1 MLLKRG
7 STGEAVEELQ
17 SALVERGHAIDID
30 GKFGARTEEA
40 VRKFQTTFK
49 LDVDGIVGPDTL
61 AELNKPFAEVPQI
74 PDVKA
79 PPAGDNKVK
88 NNWPRQSDVSSFYG
102 AVGTRQKTLVLP
114 YPMRI
119 AWNKGQVITKF
130 SVHERV
136 HDSAA
141 RVFAR
146 IANEYTADQRRDCGI
161 DLFGGC
167 LNVRV
172 MRGGSAYSMH
182 SWGIAIDF
190 DPERNQLK
198 WGRDQARLAR
208 PDCER
213 FWRAWE
219 DEGWLSLGRA
229 RNFDWMHVQ
238 AAKL

>member
-1 MLLKRG
+1 MALLKRG
-7 STGEAVEELQ
+7 SKGEAVEELQ

-30 GKFGARTEEA
+30 GDFGARTEEA
-40 VRKFQTTFK
+40 VRKFQTTFG
-49 LDVDGIVGPDTL
+49 LDPDGIVGPATI
-61 AELNKPFAEVPQI
+61 AELGKPFEDLP
-74 PDVKA
+74 PA
-79 PPAGDNKVK
+79 PPPMKTGTSAVK
-88 NNWPRQSDVSSFYG
+88 NKWPRQASCPSFYG
-102 AVGTRQKTLVLP
+102 AVGKSQKTLILP
-114 YPMRI
+114 FPMRI
-119 AWNKGQVITKF
+119 AWDKGKVVTKF
-130 SVHERV
+130 SVHSKV

-146 IANEYTADQRRDCGI
+146 IASEYSEAQRRETGI

-198 WGRDQARLAR
+198 WGRDQARLAK

-213 FWRAWE
+213 FWKAWE

-238 AAKL
+238 AALL